1 MIRKIT
7 ILSNRIVTEIPINNL
22 WTDQEELSATRI
34 RYLNKE
40 SIKHLLAQGQKTF
53 VVANV
58 GRKLEWIAPE
68 NCYEFWKKEVIAHLA
83 DDHADI
89 CIDSFPE
96 GYAFIASEWTG
107 KNNDPIILLE
117 KYH

>member
-1 MIRKIT
+1 ML
-7 ILSNRIVTEIPINNL
+7 LSNRIVTEIPINNL
-22 WTDQEELSATRI
+22 WTDQEELSAKRI
-34 RYLNKE
+34 SYLNKE

-53 VVANV
+53 VVADV

-68 NCYEFWKKEVIAHLA
+68 NCYEFWKKEAITHLA
-83 DDHADI
+83 DDCEDI
-89 CIDSFPE
+89 YDDSFPE

-107 KNNDPIILLE
+107 KNNETLILLE